1 MKYKIGDK
9 VILKKELE
17 EQVVELQKSN
27 NVMKGLLIVLI
38 VVMLV
43 STCFGIGFIVDEK
56 LAENKDENK
65 TEDKEEVTDTE
76 NKEEEK
82 EEDKVVLPSDSE
94 LIERSKVLKNNFNL
108 LMSGNF
114 EVEEKETKFSELTTA
129 VYKIKRPNEL
139 VKIVDD
145 TFVDHNTA
153 WKFVPYYE
161 KNNVYYS
168 PNGSGGFAGAG
179 HFIFEYKVIDK
190 TETTAVVEIDY
201 IECYDEEIR
210 DTIASCTNNP
220 WNKVFEMKFNLKNKN
235 DKWLIES
242 MESDIGFS
250 IIK

>member
-1 MKYKIGDK
+1 MEKET
-9 VILKKELE
+9 KKELE
-17 EQVVELQKSN
+17 EQVAELKKSN
-27 NVMKGLLIVLI
+27 KVMKGLLIVL
-38 VVMLV
+38 VVAVLV
-43 STCFGIGFIVDEK
+43 SSCFGVGFLLGEK
-56 LAENKDENK
+56 LAEKEEDILEENK
-65 TEDKEEVTDTE
+65 KEEDKEENMTE
-76 NKEEEK
+76 ESEK
-82 EEDKVVLPSDSE
+82 EEDKVMLPSDSE

-108 LMSGNF
+108 LMNGNF
-114 EVEEKETKFSELTTA
+114 GVEEKEIKFSELTTP
-129 VYKIKRPNEL
+129 VYKIKNPNEF

-168 PNGSGGFAGAG
+168 PNGSGGFVGAG
-179 HFIFEYKVIDK
+179 HFIFEYKVADK
-190 TETTAVVEIDY
+190 TETTAVVEVDY

-210 DTIASCTNNP
+210 DTIASCTNNT

-242 MESDIGFS
+242 MESDIAFS

>member
-1 MKYKIGDK
+1 MGKDNKEDLREE
-9 VILKKELE
+9 VEDLKK
-17 EQVVELQKSN
+17 SN
-27 NVMKGLLIVLI
+27 KIMKGLLIVL
-38 VVMLV
+38 VVVILV
-43 STCFGIGFIVDEK
+43 STCFGIGFMVGEK
-56 LAENKDENK
+56 LAEKENDLLEENKKEEDKEENK
-65 TEDKEEVTDTE
+65 TEEP
-76 NKEEEK
+76 EK
-82 EEDKVVLPSDSE
+82 EEDKVMLPSDSE

-114 EVEEKETKFSELTTA
+114 EVEEKETKFSELTTP
-129 VYKIKRPNEL
+129 VYKIKNPNEF
-139 VKIVDD
+139 VKIVED

-179 HFIFEYKVIDK
+179 HFIFEYKVADK

-220 WNKVFEMKFNLKNKN
+220 WKKVFEMKFNLKNKN